1 MEKSKWGIILLIIGI
16 VLILLSIPVYSYL
29 TSYVAEMKV
38 TLSGLAGFML
48 SSPVVWVGIIL
59 IGVGL
64 YLKIK
69 KK

>member
-1 MEKSKWGIILLIIGI
+1 MGKSKWGIILSVIGI
-16 VLILLSIPVYSYL
+16 VLILLSIPVYFYL
-29 TSYVAEMKV
+29 ISYVAEMKV
-38 TLSGLAGFML
+38 NLSGLAGFML

-59 IGVGL
+59 VGVGL